1 MSKKKKEEKEVKTL
15 TAKEI
20 KDLCRPDFEANPDK
34 YYPVTTFKKL
44 GYSRSRCEKC
54 KKYFWRHSDSQKT
67 CGDSACVGKYEFIG
81 RGTGIGRDGKTRIT
95 YADAWKTFEKSLTT
109 ARIPATAIERY
120 PVVARWRSD
129 VDYVAAGIYCFQ
141 PYCVTG
147 ELDPPANP
155 LICPQFCV
163 RFNDLD
169 NIGITGRHY
178 SGFIMLGIQV
188 FNYPGQFHYF
198 KEECL
203 EFNYNWLVNELGITP
218 DEITFIEDVWA
229 GGGNCGPC
237 IEYFVGGLEI
247 GDMVFTQFKTY
258 HDGTLEELPTTII
271 DTGIGLERIP
281 WLINGTATSYMD
293 TFKHSFEITAKKLG
307 LNLNDKMWEKF
318 GPYSCLLNID
328 EVDDIEKTW
337 KFIAD
342 TIGEDTQKV
351 KEMIEPIKDVYI
363 LLDHLRSVFMIINDG
378 SLPSNVGGG
387 SNVRNVIRRIFSIL
401 KKQKWE
407 DKIGVKEMM
416 EIIEGHCKDMEGIYG
431 KIELNPKLA
440 DIIEIEYERWKTTDK
455 DQKQKL
461 DKLAKKKGGLT
472 LDDWIVAIQSYGI
485 PADRISEFTGKP
497 VPGNLYYEIAQREER
512 IFKGAEEI
520 LYDTT
525 SIPETVA
532 IFDQDNYQDSSKG
545 KIIEIFTNLDA
556 NSPLN
561 GKNNLV
567 ILDQSVFY
575 PTQGGQEC
583 DHGILTIEG
592 KEYKVIDCI
601 KVGKCAVHVLDQ
613 ELPGDKKDYIGK
625 EVSCKI
631 DMERRRQLMTH
642 HTATHIVCAACK
654 RVLGPHV
661 WQNGAKK
668 TEEMAHLDITH
679 YKSLTYEEEREI
691 QNMANKI
698 VLEGH
703 NITKSWINKAEAEKK
718 YGFTL
723 YQGGVVPGNQLR
735 VVNINDVDIEAC
747 CGTHRDNTNE
757 VGYIKLIKSKRISD
771 GIVRLYYV
779 AGKKSLDELDEDSK
793 VIHQLEDLWGVER
806 SVIFQTADRFFSENK
821 KYQTKLKKQSEK
833 LIEFEIKS
841 MVGEE
846 DIKVG
851 TIKSDEANSQMYF
864 TNCPQHLSHLVK
876 AKKGIIYYNE
886 GFIYGLFGDKSLI
899 NEKEF
904 KTFCEKFKSKETKEE
919 KKEDKKKEDKKE
931 DKKEEKKENKFKYAC
946 QDKLTVGKKNV
957 IKDIYQ
963 ISCFT
968 NFNIKELQDKFKEL
982 GFKEI
987 E

>member
-1 MSKKKKEEKEVKTL
+1 
-15 TAKEI
+15 
-20 KDLCRPDFEANPDK
+20 
-34 YYPVTTFKKL
+34 
-44 GYSRSRCEKC
+44 
-54 KKYFWRHSDSQKT
+54 
-67 CGDSACVGKYEFIG
+67 
-81 RGTGIGRDGKTRIT
+81 
-95 YADAWKTFEKSLTT
+95 
-109 ARIPATAIERY
+109 
-120 PVVARWRSD
+120 
-129 VDYVAAGIYCFQ
+129 
-141 PYCVTG
+141 
-147 ELDPPANP
+147 
-155 LICPQFCV
+155 
-163 RFNDLD
+163 
-169 NIGITGRHY
+169 
-178 SGFIMLGIQV
+178 
-188 FNYPGQFHYF
+188 
-198 KEECL
+198 
-203 EFNYNWLVNELGITP
+203 
-218 DEITFIEDVWA
+218 
-229 GGGNCGPC
+229 
-237 IEYFVGGLEI
+237 
-247 GDMVFTQFKTY
+247 
-258 HDGTLEELPTTII
+258 
-271 DTGIGLERIP
+271 
-281 WLINGTATSYMD
+281 
-293 TFKHSFEITAKKLG
+293 
-307 LNLNDKMWEKF
+307 
-318 GPYSCLLNID
+318 
-328 EVDDIEKTW
+328 
-337 KFIAD
+337 
-342 TIGEDTQKV
+342 
-351 KEMIEPIKDVYI
+351 
-363 LLDHLRSVFMIINDG
+363 
-378 SLPSNVGGG
+378 
-387 SNVRNVIRRIFSIL
+387 
-401 KKQKWE
+401 
-407 DKIGVKEMM
+407 MM

-485 PADRISEFTGKP
+485 PADRIAEFTGKP

-583 DHGILTIEG
+583 DHGLLILDG

-625 EVSCKI
+625 EVTCKI
-631 DMERRRQLMTH
+631 DIERRRQLMTH

-679 YKSLTYEEEREI
+679 YKSLTYEEERDI

-821 KYQTKLKKQSEK
+821 KYQTKLK
-833 LIEFEIKS
+833 L
-841 MVGEE
+841 
-846 DIKVG
+846 KVWLG
-851 TIKSDEANSQMYF
+851 
-864 TNCPQHLSHLVK
+864 
-876 AKKGIIYYNE
+876 
-886 GFIYGLFGDKSLI
+886 
-899 NEKEF
+899 
-904 KTFCEKFKSKETKEE
+904 
-919 KKEDKKKEDKKE
+919 KKE
-931 DKKEEKKENKFKYAC
+931 
-946 QDKLTVGKKNV
+946 LR
-957 IKDIYQ
+957 
-963 ISCFT
+963 
-968 NFNIKELQDKFKEL
+968 L
-982 GFKEI
+982 GL
-987 E
+987 